1 MEKSK
6 SAETRKE
13 VSNMHIKAIS
23 LDWENCCG
31 EGKNIPWSTQKI
43 AQLAT
48 TLRLLSQ
55 MTGMRFFLN
64 TGRPVPYME
73 AALQALGI
81 VTNTPSIAEN
91 GSILYYPETGKYKI
105 NPAIT
110 PRKLAVLR
118 KITGKLEEIVMKK
131 DGIKELGKEFSFS
144 TNPPRRISMED
155 YFHLIHSEIIKINK
169 DAWQSVE
176 ITHSQSAVDITIKDV
191 NKESGLKFWCQSEE
205 LDVSELAGLGDSR
218 GDWPV
223 LEKVALP
230 MCPANATPETKKLVE
245 KRGGYISS
253 FPTTLGVIDA
263 IGYLSNRKSVR
274 VYTGNIL
281 ASYEKQINLS

>member
-1 MEKSK
+1 M
-6 SAETRKE
+6 R
-13 VSNMHIKAIS
+13 IKAIS

-31 EGKNIPWSTQKI
+31 EGKNIPWPTRKI
-43 AQLAT
+43 AQLAG

-55 MTGMRFFLN
+55 TTGMRFFLN

-91 GSILYYPETGKYKI
+91 GSVLYYLETGEYKI

-110 PRKLAVLR
+110 SKKLAAFR
-118 KITGKLEEIVMKK
+118 KITGKLEKIALKK
-131 DGIKELGKEFSFS
+131 GGIKELGKDFSFS
-144 TNPPRRISMED
+144 TNPPRSVSIED
-155 YFHLIHSEIIKINK
+155 YFSFIRSEIIKINK

-191 NKESGLKFWCQSEE
+191 NKESGLNVWCQSEG

-223 LEKVALP
+223 LRKVALP
-230 MCPANATPETKKLVE
+230 MCPANATPETKKLVKE
-245 KRGGYISS
+245 RGGYISS
-253 FPTTLGVIDA
+253 FPMTLGVIDS
-263 IGYLSNRKSVR
+263 IGYLSSDKSVR
-274 VYTGNIL
+274 VYTDNIL
-281 ASYEKQINLS
+281 AGYKK

>member
-1 MEKSK
+1 M
-6 SAETRKE
+6 R
-13 VSNMHIKAIS
+13 IKAVS

-48 TLRLLSQ
+48 ALRLLSQ
-55 MTGMRFFLN
+55 TTGMRFFLN

-73 AALQALGI
+73 AALQALGT

-91 GSILYYPETGKYKI
+91 GSILYYPETGRYKI

-110 PRKLAVLR
+110 PKKLVTFR
-118 KITGKLEEIVMKK
+118 EITGKLEEIVMKK
-131 DGIKELGKEFSFS
+131 GGIKELGKEFSFS
-144 TNPPRRISMED
+144 TNPPRSISVED
-155 YFHLIHSEIIKINK
+155 YFRLIRSEIMKINK
-169 DAWQSVE
+169 DIWQSAE

-191 NKESGLKFWCQSEE
+191 NKESGLKFWCQSEG

-223 LEKVALP
+223 LKKVTLP
-230 MCPANATPETKKLVE
+230 MCPANATPETKKLVR

-263 IGYLSNRKSVR
+263 IGYLSNQESVR
-274 VYTGNIL
+274 IYVNNIL
-281 ASYEKQINLS
+281 TSHEKQISLS